1 MQSIQ
6 LSDHFT
12 YKKLFRFTLP
22 SIAMMIFTS
31 IYYVVDGYFV
41 SNYAG
46 KTAFAAINLI
56 MPLIMILS
64 GIGFMIGTGGSALV
78 SFILGSGDKKKANR
92 TFSLLIYFTIIVG
105 LIISVIGFIIVK
117 PVAIAFGATESMLPE
132 SVLYGR
138 ICILFNVTFML
149 QNAFQS
155 FFVVAEKPRLGL
167 IVTLAAGFT
176 NMILDYVFVGWLAMG
191 VAGAAWATILSQAV
205 GGGIPLIYFIF
216 PNNSPLHLGRASL
229 DIAAIIKTITNG
241 CSELMSNIA
250 SSIIGIVYN
259 LQLLKFAGEN
269 GVAAYGVIMYV
280 CFVFVAV
287 FVGYAVG
294 SAPIVGFHYG
304 AGNSDE
310 LKNMRSKSLKIM
322 GVAGII
328 MAIFAWLVAPGFS
341 RIYVGYDAEL
351 LDMTIN
357 AFRIYSLCYIF
368 GGFNIYSS
376 SFFTALGNGPVS
388 AAISF
393 LRVLVFQVLAVLIL
407 PILLGINGI
416 WLANTVA
423 EVCALI
429 ITIIFLIKLQK
440 KYNY

>member
-1 MQSIQ
+1 MKIQ

-22 SIAMMIFTS
+22 SIAMMVFTS

-46 KTAFAAINLI
+46 KTSFAAINLI

-78 SFILGSGDKKKANR
+78 SFLLGLGDKKKANR
-92 TFSLLIYFTIIVG
+92 TFSLLIYFTIVVG
-105 LIISVIGFIIVK
+105 IIISVVGYFIVE
-117 PVAIAFGATESMLPE
+117 PVAIAFGATEAMLPE
-132 SVLYGR
+132 CVLYGR
-138 ICILFNVTFML
+138 ICILFNITFML

-155 FFVVAEKPRLGL
+155 FFVVAEKPRMGL

-176 NMILDYVFVGWLAMG
+176 NMILDYVFVGKLGMG
-191 VAGAAWATILSQAV
+191 VAGAAWATIISQAV
-205 GGGIPLIYFIF
+205 GGGIPLVYFF
-216 PNNSPLHLGRASL
+216 LPNDSPLRLGAASL
-229 DIAAIIKTITNG
+229 DISAILKTVSNG

-250 SSIIGIVYN
+250 SSVIGIIYN
-259 LQLLKFAGEN
+259 WQLLKFAGED

-280 CFVFVAV
+280 AYIFIAIFI
-287 FVGYAVG
+287 GYSVG

-304 AGNSDE
+304 AGNTDE
-310 LKNMRSKSLKIM
+310 LKNMRKKSLKIM
-322 GVAGII
+322 GISGLCMAGAAWIL
-328 MAIFAWLVAPGFS
+328 APALSNIF
-341 RIYVGYDAEL
+341 VGYDSEL
-351 LDMTIN
+351 LAITIN
-357 AFRIYSLCYIF
+357 AFRIFSLCYIF
-368 GGFNIYSS
+368 GGFNIYGS

-393 LRVLVFQVLAVLIL
+393 LRVLVFQMLAVLLL
-407 PILLGINGI
+407 PIVLGINGI
-416 WLANTVA
+416 WIANTVA
-423 EVCALI
+423 EIGALI
-429 ITIIFLIKLQK
+429 VSATFLIKLQK

>member
-1 MQSIQ
+1 MKIT

-22 SIAMMIFTS
+22 SIAMMVFTS

-46 KTAFAAINLI
+46 KTSFAAINLI

-78 SFILGSGDKKKANR
+78 SFLLGAGDKKKANR
-92 TFSLLIYFTIIVG
+92 TFSLLVYFTIVIGIIISIVG
-105 LIISVIGFIIVK
+105 YFIVE
-117 PVAIAFGATESMLPE
+117 PVAMAFGATAAMLPE
-132 SVLYGR
+132 CVLYGR
-138 ICILFNVTFML
+138 ICILFNVTYML

-167 IVTLAAGFT
+167 IVTIAAGLT
-176 NMILDYVFVGWLAMG
+176 NMLLDYVFVGRLDMG

-205 GGGIPLIYFIF
+205 GGGIPLIYFF
-216 PNNSPLHLGRASL
+216 LPNKSPLHLGPASL
-229 DIAAIIKTITNG
+229 DIAAILKTISNG

-250 SSIIGIVYN
+250 SSIIGIIYN
-259 LQLLKFAGEN
+259 WQLLKFAGEN

-280 CFVFVAV
+280 AYIFIAIFI
-287 FVGYAVG
+287 GYSVG

-304 AGNSDE
+304 ASNTLE
-310 LKNMRSKSLKIM
+310 LKNMRKKSIKII
-322 GVAGII
+322 GVTGIC
-328 MAIFAWLVAPGFS
+328 MAIAAWLLAPALSNIF
-341 RIYVGYDAEL
+341 VGYDSKL
-351 LDMTIN
+351 LAMTIT

-368 GGFNIYSS
+368 GGFNIYGS

-393 LRVLVFQVLAVLIL
+393 LRVLIFQMIAVLLL
-407 PILLGINGI
+407 PIILGINGI
-416 WLANTVA
+416 WIANTVA
-423 EVCALI
+423 EIGALI
-429 ITIIFLIKLQK
+429 VTITFFIRLQK